1 MKLNVGLIGKGDWGK
16 IIEKKL
22 SALSNLKFVCGK
34 KKNYL
39 KLIKSLNIHW
49 VFIVTPNKTHY
60 KLVKM
65 CLDNKVNVFC
75 EKPLCLTTI
84 QAKELI
90 KIARKNKVKLFIS
103 DLYNFYTN
111 KFKKNELITE
121 VYRSKFVN
129 GSDNEFF
136 FRLMYHDISILY
148 KHLNK
153 LISFTCQIFQ
163 NNFEKKIQLVI
174 DSSNKKRFTFFYDLK
189 SKKKRH
195 LINDLQIKSKK
206 DILKEMINNVLKK
219 RVNYYQNNQKAI
231 FIIKFINEIKKK
243 VKYAN

>member
-1 MKLNVGLIGKGDWGK
+1 MKLNVGIIGKGNWGK

-22 SALSNLKFVCGK
+22 NALSNLKFVCGK
-34 KKNYL
+34 KKSYL
-39 KLIKSLNIHW
+39 KLIRSSNIHW
-49 VFIVTPNKTHY
+49 IFIVTPNKTHY

-75 EKPLCLTTI
+75 EKPLCLTSI
-84 QAKELI
+84 EAKKLI
-90 KIARKNKVKLFIS
+90 KIAKKNKVKLFVS

-111 KFKKNELITE
+111 KLKRNGLITE

-129 GSDNEFF
+129 GSDNEFL

-153 LISFTCQIFQ
+153 LTSFTCKIFQ
-163 NNFEKKIQLVI
+163 NNFEKKFQLVI

-195 LINDLQIKSKK
+195 LINNLQIKSKK
-206 DILKEMINNVLKK
+206 DILKEMINNVLKEK
-219 RVNYYQNNQKAI
+219 VNHIQNNQKAI
-231 FIIKFINEIKKK
+231 FIIKFINIIKKK